1 MLFDHIGVPTP
12 NINPARQVSASSMTT
27 VSTNDFDLLERP
39 ARALRDSDGCA
50 AVSDFRTAWQGL
62 TATLI
67 DSLMDNLMDQITDH
81 SKLEREPLDQP
92 APRRRR
98 GFIWRTGALTAAVAL
113 GLLFAYLGFGP
124 HKANQAAAVPTPA
137 PQVTVSRPLERE
149 LDSRAGFLGQF
160 SAIDRVELR
169 AQVGGTLTEIH
180 FKDGQIVHKGDLLF
194 VIDPRPYEIKL
205 AQAQAALQT
214 AQAHVALANTQLSRA
229 QSLKRNDYATQ
240 ETVDQ
245 RISDQDASQ
254 AAVEDAKARVRD
266 AELDLEYCRVLAP
279 FTGRIGARQVS
290 IGSLVA
296 GSRAATSPTTL
307 LATLVSLDPL
317 YLDFDMSESDFLT
330 FSRERARIG
339 GPLANEVLIGLSDET
354 SFTRKG
360 TLDFIDNSL
369 DRSSG
374 TIHARATVPNPD
386 LFLAPGQF
394 ARLRV
399 AIAPPTQ
406 AYLLPDSAVV
416 LDQSQHLVMTVAPD
430 ATVKPKIVT
439 TGDLRGGLRVI
450 RSGLDANDRVVI
462 DGLVRAIPGTKV
474 APQDGT
480 IHYDAAADGQ
490 G

>member
-1 MLFDHIGVPTP
+1 
-12 NINPARQVSASSMTT
+12 
-27 VSTNDFDLLERP
+27 
-39 ARALRDSDGCA
+39 
-50 AVSDFRTAWQGL
+50 
-62 TATLI
+62 
-67 DSLMDNLMDQITDH
+67 MDQISDH
-81 SKLEREPLDQP
+81 SNIEREPLRPP
-92 APRRRR
+92 APRRRT
-98 GFIWRTGALTAAVAL
+98 WRTAAIAAVAVL
-113 GLLFAYLGFGP
+113 AALFVYLGFAPRKGD
-124 HKANQAAAVPTPA
+124 QAAAALPSPL
-137 PQVTVSRPLERE
+137 PVTVSQPLQRE
-149 LDSRAGFLGQF
+149 VDTRVGFLGQF

-194 VIDPRPYEIKL
+194 VIDPRPYEIRL
-205 AQAQAALQT
+205 AQAQAALVT
-214 AQAHVALANTQLSRA
+214 ATARVALANNQLTRA
-229 QSLKRNDYATQ
+229 QSLKRNEFATQ

-245 RISDQDASQ
+245 RTNDQDASR

-266 AELDLEYCRVLAP
+266 AELDLEYCRVRAP

-307 LATLVSLDPL
+307 LTTLVSLDPL

-330 FSRERARIG
+330 FSRERARVG
-339 GPLANEVLIGLSDET
+339 GPLANKVAISLSDEN
-354 SFTRKG
+354 SFIREG
-360 TLDFIDNSL
+360 TLDFIDNAL

-406 AYLLPDSAVV
+406 VYLLPDAAVM
-416 LDQSQHLVMTVAPD
+416 LDQSQRLVMTVGAD

-450 RSGLDANDRVVI
+450 QSGLEAGDRVVI
-462 DGLVRAIPGTKV
+462 DGLVRAVPGSKV
-474 APQDGT
+474 APQDGV
-480 IHYDAAADGQ
+480 IHYDAAADRQ

>member
-1 MLFDHIGVPTP
+1 
-12 NINPARQVSASSMTT
+12 
-27 VSTNDFDLLERP
+27 
-39 ARALRDSDGCA
+39 
-50 AVSDFRTAWQGL
+50 
-62 TATLI
+62 
-67 DSLMDNLMDQITDH
+67 MDQISDH
-81 SKLEREPLDQP
+81 AKLEREPLDESAARP
-92 APRRRR
+92 PRRRP
-98 GFIWRTGALTAAVAL
+98 WRMAAIGAAAAIGLGAVYFGLPFKKGSQAVAL
-113 GLLFAYLGFGP
+113 
-124 HKANQAAAVPTPA
+124 PTPA
-137 PQVTVSRPLERE
+137 PVVTVSQPLQR
-149 LDSRAGFLGQF
+149 DVDTKAGFLGQF
-160 SAIDRVELR
+160 SAVDRVELR

-194 VIDPRPYEIKL
+194 TIDPRPYEIRL
-205 AQAQAALQT
+205 AQANAALQT
-214 AQAHVALANTQLSRA
+214 ALARVALANNQLSRA
-229 QSLKRNDYATQ
+229 QSLKKNEFATQ

-245 RISDQDASQ
+245 RTSDQDSSE

-266 AELDLEYCRVLAP
+266 AELDLEYCRVRAP
-279 FTGRIGARQVS
+279 FNGRIGARQVS
-290 IGSLVA
+290 VGSLVA

-339 GPLANEVLIGLSDET
+339 GPLANKVLIGLSDET
-354 SFTRKG
+354 GFARAG
-360 TLDFIDNSL
+360 TLDFIDNAL
-369 DRSSG
+369 DRASG

-399 AIAPPTQ
+399 AIAPP
-406 AYLLPDSAVV
+406 APVYLLPDSAVV
-416 LDQSQHLVMTVAPD
+416 PDQSQRLVMTVGPD

-450 RSGLDANDRVVI
+450 RSGLDSNDRVII
-462 DGLVRAIPGTKV
+462 DGLVRAMPGAKV

-480 IHYDAAADGQ
+480 IRYDAAADGQ

>member
-1 MLFDHIGVPTP
+1 
-12 NINPARQVSASSMTT
+12 
-27 VSTNDFDLLERP
+27 
-39 ARALRDSDGCA
+39 
-50 AVSDFRTAWQGL
+50 
-62 TATLI
+62 
-67 DSLMDNLMDQITDH
+67 MDQITNPEN
-81 SKLEREPLDQP
+81 LERERLDEPGAQ
-92 APRRRR
+92 PRR
-98 GFIWRTGALTAAVAL
+98 WRWKVGAIGAAVAAGLFLAWL
-113 GLLFAYLGFGP
+113 GLAP
-124 HKANQAAAVPTPA
+124 HRGNQAVAAPTPT
-137 PQVTVSRPLERE
+137 PVVTVSQPLQRE
-149 LDSRAGFLGQF
+149 VDVRAGFLGQF

-194 VIDPRPYEIKL
+194 VIDPRPYEIRL
-205 AQAQAALQT
+205 EQAKATLQT
-214 AQAHVALANTQLSRA
+214 ATARVALASNQLSRA
-229 QSLKRNDYATQ
+229 TSLKRSDFATQ

-245 RISDQDASQ
+245 RTNDQDASQ
-254 AAVEDAKARVRD
+254 AAVVDAKARVRD

-290 IGSLVA
+290 LGSLVA

-330 FSRERARIG
+330 FSRERARLN
-339 GPLANEVLIGLSDET
+339 GPLANKVMIGLSDEND
-354 SFTRKG
+354 FTRSG
-360 TLDFIDNSL
+360 TLDFIDNAL

-399 AIAPPTQ
+399 AIAPSAPV
-406 AYLLPDSAVV
+406 YLLPDAAVV
-416 LDQSQHLVMTVAPD
+416 LDQSQRLVMTVGPD

-450 RSGLDANDRVVI
+450 QSGLDAGDRVVI

-474 APQDGT
+474 APQDGA
-480 IHYDAAADGQ
+480 IHYDATADGQ

>member
-1 MLFDHIGVPTP
+1 
-12 NINPARQVSASSMTT
+12 
-27 VSTNDFDLLERP
+27 
-39 ARALRDSDGCA
+39 
-50 AVSDFRTAWQGL
+50 
-62 TATLI
+62 
-67 DSLMDNLMDQITDH
+67 MDQISDH
-81 SKLEREPLDQP
+81 SKIEREPLDGP
-92 APRRRR
+92 ARPRRRT
-98 GFIWRTGALTAAVAL
+98 WRTNAIGAVTVTAAL
-113 GLLFAYLGFGP
+113 LLYFGLAP
-124 HKANQAAAVPTPA
+124 HRANKAAAVPTPA
-137 PQVTVSRPLERE
+137 PQVTVSAPLQRE
-149 LDSRAGFLGQF
+149 IDSRAGFLGQF

-180 FKDGQIVHKGDLLF
+180 FTDGQVVHKGDLLF

-205 AQAQAALQT
+205 EQARAALQT
-214 AQAHVALANTQLSRA
+214 ASARVELANAQLSRA
-229 QSLKRNDYATQ
+229 QSLRRNEFATQ

-245 RISDQDASQ
+245 RTSDQDSSK
-254 AAVEDAKARVRD
+254 AAVEDAKARIRD
-266 AELDLEYCRVLAP
+266 AELDLEYCRVRAP
-279 FTGRIGARQVS
+279 FSGRIGARQIS

-330 FSRERARIG
+330 FSRERARVG
-339 GPLANEVLIGLSDET
+339 GPLANKVMIGLSDEN
-354 SFTRKG
+354 SFGREG
-360 TLDFIDNSL
+360 TLDFIDNTL

-399 AIAPPTQ
+399 AIAPP
-406 AYLLPDSAVV
+406 APVYLLPDAAVM
-416 LDQSQHLVMTVAPD
+416 LDQSQRLVMTVGPD

-450 RSGLDANDRVVI
+450 QSGLGPSDRVII
-462 DGLVRAIPGTKV
+462 DGLVRAIPGARV
-474 APQDGT
+474 APQDGA
-480 IHYDAAADGQ
+480 IHYDAAADEQ

>member
-1 MLFDHIGVPTP
+1 
-12 NINPARQVSASSMTT
+12 
-27 VSTNDFDLLERP
+27 
-39 ARALRDSDGCA
+39 
-50 AVSDFRTAWQGL
+50 
-62 TATLI
+62 
-67 DSLMDNLMDQITDH
+67 MDQITNPAN
-81 SKLEREPLDQP
+81 LERERLDEP
-92 APRRRR
+92 VARPRR
-98 GFIWRTGALTAAVAL
+98 WRWKATALGVAAAL
-113 GLLFAYLGFGP
+113 GLFLAWLGLAP
-124 HKANQAAAVPTPA
+124 HRGNQAAAAPTPT
-137 PQVTVSRPLERE
+137 PVVTVSQPLRRE
-149 LDSRAGFLGQF
+149 VDVRAGFLGQF

-169 AQVGGTLTEIH
+169 AQVGGTLAEIH

-194 VIDPRPYEIKL
+194 VIDPRPYEIRL
-205 AQAQAALQT
+205 GQAKAALQT
-214 AQAHVALANTQLSRA
+214 ATARVALASNQLSRA
-229 QSLKRNDYATQ
+229 QSLKRNDFATQ

-245 RISDQDASQ
+245 RTNEQDASQ

-266 AELDLEYCRVLAP
+266 AELDLEYCRVRAP

-330 FSRERARIG
+330 FSRERAHLK
-339 GPLANEVLIGLSDET
+339 GPLANKVVIALSDENN
-354 SFTRKG
+354 FTREG
-360 TLDFIDNSL
+360 TLDFIDNAL

-374 TIHARATVPNPD
+374 TIHARATVRNED

-399 AIAPPTQ
+399 AIASPTPV
-406 AYLLPDSAVV
+406 YLLPDAAVV
-416 LDQSQHLVMTVAPD
+416 LDQSQRLVMTVGSD

-439 TGDLRGGLRVI
+439 TGELRGGLRVI
-450 RSGLDANDRVVI
+450 QSGLESSDRVII

-480 IHYDAAADGQ
+480 IDYDPTADQ

>member
-1 MLFDHIGVPTP
+1 
-12 NINPARQVSASSMTT
+12 
-27 VSTNDFDLLERP
+27 
-39 ARALRDSDGCA
+39 
-50 AVSDFRTAWQGL
+50 
-62 TATLI
+62 
-67 DSLMDNLMDQITDH
+67 MDNLMDQISDP
-81 SKLEREPLDQP
+81 SKLERERLDEP
-92 APRRRR
+92 AARPRRRR
-98 GFIWRTGALTAAVAL
+98 RRMAAIGAAAAIGLFLAWLGLAAHKGSQAVA
-113 GLLFAYLGFGP
+113 A
-124 HKANQAAAVPTPA
+124 PTSA
-137 PQVTVSRPLERE
+137 PPVTVSQPLQ
-149 LDSRAGFLGQF
+149 RAVDIRVGFLGQF

-214 AQAHVALANTQLSRA
+214 AAARVALANTQLSRA
-229 QSLKRNDYATQ
+229 QSLRHNEFATQ

-245 RISDQDASQ
+245 RTSDQDASQ
-254 AAVEDAKARVRD
+254 AAVEDARARVRD
-266 AELDLEYCRVLAP
+266 AELDLEYCRVRAP

-290 IGSLVA
+290 LGSLVA

-330 FSRERARIG
+330 FSRERARVG
-339 GPLANEVLIGLSDET
+339 GPLANEVVIGLSDET
-354 SFTRKG
+354 NFTREG
-360 TLDFIDNSL
+360 TLDFIDNAL

-374 TIHARATVPNPD
+374 TIHARATVPNPE

-399 AIAPPTQ
+399 AIAPP
-406 AYLLPDSAVV
+406 APVYLLPDAAVV
-416 LDQSQHLVMTVAPD
+416 LDQSQRLVMTVGSD

-450 RSGLDANDRVVI
+450 QSGLEPGDRVVI
-462 DGLVRAIPGTKV
+462 DGLVRAIPGAKV
-474 APQDGT
+474 TPQDGT
-480 IHYDAAADGQ
+480 IHYDATVDGQ

>member
-1 MLFDHIGVPTP
+1 MTS
-12 NINPARQVSASSMTT
+12 ARHHHLDT
-27 VSTNDFDLLERP
+27 LERP
-39 ARALRDSDGCA
+39 ARALRDAGGGA
-50 AVSDFRTAWQGL
+50 AAEFQTAWQEL
-62 TATLI
+62 V
-67 DSLMDNLMDQITDH
+67 DSVMDQITDP
-81 SKLEREPLDQP
+81 SKLEREPLDEP
-92 APRRRR
+92 AGRPRRRT
-98 GFIWRTGALTAAVAL
+98 WRTAAIGAAAVLGLAVVYFAVAPHRGSQAVAL
-113 GLLFAYLGFGP
+113 
-124 HKANQAAAVPTPA
+124 PTPA
-137 PQVTVSRPLERE
+137 PLVTVSQPLQRE
-149 LDSRAGFLGQF
+149 VDTRVGFLGQF
-160 SAIDRVELR
+160 SAVDRIELR

-194 VIDPRPYEIKL
+194 VIDPRPYEIRL

-214 AQAHVALANTQLSRA
+214 ATARVALANNQLSRA
-229 QSLKRNDYATQ
+229 QSLRRNEFATQ

-245 RISDQDASQ
+245 RTSDQDASQ
-254 AAVEDAKARVRD
+254 AAVDDAKARVRD
-266 AELDLEYCRVLAP
+266 AELDLEYCRVRAP

-290 IGSLVA
+290 VGSLVA

-330 FSRERARIG
+330 FSRERAREA
-339 GPLANEVLIGLSDET
+339 GPLANKVLIGLSDEN
-354 SFTRKG
+354 SFTREG
-360 TLDFIDNSL
+360 TLDFIDHSL

-394 ARLRV
+394 ARLHV
-399 AIAPPTQ
+399 AIAPP
-406 AYLLPDSAVV
+406 APVYLLPDAAVV
-416 LDQSQHLVMTVAPD
+416 LDQSQRLVMTVAPD

-450 RSGLDANDRVVI
+450 RSGLEPSDRVII
-462 DGLVRAIPGTKV
+462 DGLVRATPGAKV

-480 IHYDAAADGQ
+480 IRYDAAADRQ